1 MARHHGFVELGK
13 EEAEA
18 LQAFIKG
25 AAKHRERTR
34 GQAVWFSAQGRTVP
48 EIAQLLSVTERAVW
62 KWFAAYRRGG
72 TEALRDKPY
81 PRRQRTLTS
90 EQEEQLVAITRQSP
104 ATVGLEG
111 TTWNCRLLR
120 DWLKQ
125 TFHVQLSQEWV
136 RCLLRQH
143 GLRFRRPKL
152 TLTSPDPEYH
162 RKKGRSTS

>member
-1 MARHHGFVELGK
+1 MGRRHVFLTLGQ

-18 LQAFIKG
+18 VQAFITE
-25 AAKHRERTR
+25 APKHRERTR
-34 GQAVWFSAQGRTVP
+34 GQAIWFSAQGRTVAQ
-48 EIAQLLSVTERAVW
+48 IAQLLSVTERAVW
-62 KWFAAYRRGG
+62 TWFAAYRRGG
-72 TEALRDKPY
+72 VDAVRDRPY
-81 PRRQRTLTS
+81 PRRTRKLTS

-104 ATVGLEG
+104 ATAGLEG

-125 TFHVQLSQEWV
+125 TFQVRLSQEWV
-136 RCLLRQH
+136 RCILRQH

-162 RKKGRSTS
+162 RKKGRLTS